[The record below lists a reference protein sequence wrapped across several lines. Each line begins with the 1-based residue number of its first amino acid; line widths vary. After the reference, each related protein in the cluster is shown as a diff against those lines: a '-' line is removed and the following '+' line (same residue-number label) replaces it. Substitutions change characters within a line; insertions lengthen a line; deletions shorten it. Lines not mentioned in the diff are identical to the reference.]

1 MASIRESKSDDKKF
15 SIYTGTKRVH
25 LRAET
30 REDRVKWMEA
40 LQAVKEMFP
49 RISNS
54 DYFVPMDNE
63 VAVSTEK
70 LRQRLLDEGVTED
83 AIQESEDIMRD
94 EFSALH
100 KHLVVLKQR
109 QLLLIDTLR
118 QLEVLCLSHGIQT
131 NKQTN
136 KSTALFATD
145 FPFPFH
151 IFYILKFAFLVIFT
165 GLVQVEWLIFSWTI
179 HCSFTQLRLLCLF
192 S

>member
-70 LRQRLLDEGVTED
+70 LRQRLLDEGVSED

-131 NKQTN
+131 NK
-136 KSTALFATD
+136 
-145 FPFPFH
+145 
-151 IFYILKFAFLVIFT
+151 
-165 GLVQVEWLIFSWTI
+165 
-179 HCSFTQLRLLCLF
+179 
-192 S
+192 

>member
-70 LRQRLLDEGVTED
+70 LRQRLLDEGVSED

-94 EFSALH
+94 EFSGLH

-136 KSTALFATD
+136 S
-145 FPFPFH
+145 PFCYRLSFS
-151 IFYILKFAFLVIFT
+151 FSYFLY
-165 GLVQVEWLIFSWTI
+165 S
-179 HCSFTQLRLLCLF
+179 
-192 S
+192 

>member
-70 LRQRLLDEGVTED
+70 LRQRLLDEGVSED

-136 KSTALFATD
+136 KQPFLLPTFLFL
-145 FPFPFH
+145 F
-151 IFYILKFAFLVIFT
+151 IFFIFLN
-165 GLVQVEWLIFSWTI
+165 LLSW
-179 HCSFTQLRLLCLF
+179 
-192 S
+192 